1 MKTAESE
8 KIRHA
13 YTNLFNT
20 PDGQIVLNDLKE
32 ELTADTLIFS
42 AVDGKI
48 DSYGSIAAAGYHKAY
63 LYILSQ
69 KEAEDAIT

>member
-1 MKTAESE
+1 MKTVESE

-32 ELTADTLIFS
+32 ELTADTLI
-42 AVDGKI
+42 AANGI
-48 DSYGSIAAAGYHKAY
+48 IEPYASIAAAGYHKAY